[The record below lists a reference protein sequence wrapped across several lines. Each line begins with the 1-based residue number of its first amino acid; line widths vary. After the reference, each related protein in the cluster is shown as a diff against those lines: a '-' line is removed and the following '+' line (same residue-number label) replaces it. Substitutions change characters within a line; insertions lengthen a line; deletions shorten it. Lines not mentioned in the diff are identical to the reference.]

1 MTNVRCHLSIKKYAP
16 KHRTVAFYPRCCHDN
31 ELYISTLDKGSI
43 LRTWERVTLEKKVT
57 LIASHQLNSV
67 GGPEGKRE
75 SAYISP
81 GQREV
86 QVIFCTDIPSQK
98 APPLRGAGLVQVRE
112 RFCHPLPQ
120 RTLQADHSVQEDQP
134 PFTEREKWGG
144 EKKRREVFTDCL
156 LCASHCARCCESGIR
171 GPRDCAAP
179 TGCSIM
185 RQQWGH
191 LIQSSAYSSEIGGT
205 QNLPCKE
212 IIRNRKNSSINL

>member
-1 MTNVRCHLSIKKYAP
+1 MNVQCHLSIKKYAP
-16 KHRTVAFYPRCCHDN
+16 KHCTVVFHPCCCHDN
-31 ELYISTLDKGSI
+31 ELYISTLDKCSI

-57 LIASHQLNSV
+57 LIVSHQLNSV
-67 GGPEGKRE
+67 GGSEGKRE

-134 PFTEREKWGG
+134 PFTERENG
-144 EKKRREVFTDCL
+144 EGRKKGERFLLIAYYVQATVPGAVSQASGDRETVQPPL
-156 LCASHCARCCESGIR
+156 
-171 GPRDCAAP
+171 AAP
-179 TGCSIM
+179 S
-185 RQQWGH
+185 
-191 LIQSSAYSSEIGGT
+191 
-205 QNLPCKE
+205 
-212 IIRNRKNSSINL
+212 

>member
-1 MTNVRCHLSIKKYAP
+1 MNVQCHLSIKKYAP
-16 KHRTVAFYPRCCHDN
+16 KHCTVVFHPCCCHDN
-31 ELYISTLDKGSI
+31 ELYISTLDKCSI

-57 LIASHQLNSV
+57 LIVSHQLNSV
-67 GGPEGKRE
+67 GGSEGKRE

-185 RQQWGH
+185 RQQWGGH